1 MSIRYLVAL
10 AVGLLITISFSTEAH
25 LVPYTGENPRSVTL
39 VFKSGTA
46 TFNLSKGVAEDVV
59 FRVGDKSY
67 STSFAG
73 CTPLEHIRFES
84 AIFDAGENP
93 TEGTFTLLFEMGAE
107 ESRAFGLL
115 PRIQISFARGNP
127 SQRLISRE
135 VAKNTAFSSSLCPDE
150 TSAKK
155 SL

>member
-25 LVPYTGENPRSVTL
+25 IGPYTGENPRSVTL

-46 TFNLSKGVAEDVV
+46 TFNLSKGVAEDIV

-73 CTPLEHIRFES
+73 CIPLEHIRFDS
-84 AIFDAGENP
+84 ASFDVGENP
-93 TEGTFTLLFEMGAE
+93 TEGTFTLIFDMGAE
-107 ESRAFGLL
+107 DSRAFGLL
-115 PRIQISFARGNP
+115 PHIQISFARGNP
-127 SQRLISRE
+127 SQRLITRE
-135 VAKNTAFSSSLCPDE
+135 IAKDHGFSSPLCPDE
-150 TSAKK
+150 TSAK
-155 SL
+155 